1 MQIYCA
7 KVDMLI
13 LPLDYVAK
21 ELNRLAWVK
30 RASRTMTVKVQL
42 AETLLSVNVVGVA
55 MDQKFAQHYPVTHP
69 LLKQDKHL
77 KTITTQQKDVI

>member
-21 ELNRLAWVK
+21 ARNRSAWVK
-30 RASRTMTVKVQL
+30 RASRTVIVKVQL
-42 AETLLSVNVVGVA
+42 AETLLSANAVGVV
-55 MDQKFAQHYPVTHP
+55 MDQKFAQHYPVTH
-69 LLKQDKHL
+69 LLFKQDKHL
-77 KTITTQQKDVI
+77 KTITTQQNDVI

>member
-21 ELNRLAWVK
+21 ELNRLVLVK
-30 RASRTMTVKVQL
+30 HASRILIVKVQL
-42 AETLLSVNVVGVA
+42 AETLLSVNVAGVG
-55 MDQKFAQHYPVTHP
+55 MDQKFVRHYPVTHP
-69 LLKQDKHL
+69 TFKQDKHL
-77 KTITTQQKDVI
+77 KTITMQQKDVI

>member
-21 ELNRLAWVK
+21 ELNRSVWVK
-30 RASRTMTVKVQL
+30 RASRTVIVKVQL
-42 AETLLSVNVVGVA
+42 VEIQLSVNVVGVV

-69 LLKQDKHL
+69 LFKQDKHL